1 MKLLE
6 VKNLEA
12 GYNHLPVIHDISFD
26 LEQGEF
32 LAVCGPNGSG
42 KSTLIKA
49 LQRLTPFT
57 RGTVKLEGRDVFRL
71 KTKEIAALL
80 AYVPQVSDQ
89 VFDFTVEETV
99 AMGRYVHQGHKL
111 AGQSDKDRSEIEEA
125 MRLTGVAALRQKN
138 LSQLSGGERQ
148 RVLIARALAQE
159 TPVLLLDEPSSHLD
173 INFQLQIYHLL
184 QDLQTEK
191 RRPFWSPNTISISA
205 SLTASD
211 CCSSSR
217 AGSKRPDL
225 QPK

>member
-1 MKLLE
+1 M
-6 VKNLEA
+6 
-12 GYNHLPVIHDISFD
+12 
-26 LEQGEF
+26 
-32 LAVCGPNGSG
+32 
-42 KSTLIKA
+42 
-49 LQRLTPFT
+49 QRLTPFT
-57 RGTVKLEGRDVFRL
+57 RGTVKLEGRNVFRL

-184 QDLQTEK
+184 QDLQIEK
-191 RRPFWSPNTISISA
+191 RPFWSPNTISISA

-217 AGSKRPDL
+217 AGSKRPRPPAEVINRKVIRRVFDL
-225 QPK
+225 EVELRENTSSGLPEISFIHSAGRAVVSNRPGTGDRS